1 MVAAADRGQL
11 RELARIRD
19 FRILLL
25 SRLVSNLGNG
35 ITPVAL
41 SFGVLGLDG
50 GNGRS
55 LSIVNAAH
63 MVSLVVFMLAGGVV
77 ADRFGRCR
85 TVGGSDMIGSLVVG
99 LAAWLLISGNATVW
113 LLASTGFLLGALH
126 AMWQPAY
133 RGILPVMVP
142 RELLQAANAA
152 NGIIANTTYLTGAA
166 LAGVLVAA
174 FGAGWAIMVDA
185 VSFLIAGLLVWGL
198 RHLDRRA
205 PADRSQSMGSQLREG
220 WQEFV
225 SRRWMVVTVVS
236 LSFFFLSFEAFQAV
250 VAPVQMKNALGGA
263 RDMGF
268 MMAAWGAGGLLGMTA
283 AVRLRPRRPML
294 AAWSIMPVHAV
305 WMFALAVPAPLPVL
319 MLTAVISGSAID
331 LSFTWWGTTLQ
342 THVPEDVISRV
353 GSFDALGV
361 ALFGPVGLV
370 LAGPLVDSI
379 GASSTSVIVGVV
391 ALLAGTAPLAFGS
404 VRRVE
409 SLV

>member
-1 MVAAADRGQL
+1 MAAPDRGQL
-11 RELARIRD
+11 RELWRIRD
-19 FRILLL
+19 FRVLLL

-41 SFGVLGLDG
+41 SFGVLGLEG

-85 TVGGSDMIGSLVVG
+85 TVGGSDMVGSLVVATG
-99 LAAWLLISGNATVW
+99 ALLLITGNATVW
-113 LLASTGFLLGALH
+113 LLAFTGFLLGALH

-133 RGILPVMVP
+133 RGILPMMVP
-142 RELLQAANAA
+142 RDLLQAANAA
-152 NGIIANTTYLTGAA
+152 NGIIANATYLVGAA
-166 LAGVLVAA
+166 VAGLLVAA

-185 VSFLIAGLLVWGL
+185 VSFLVAGLLVWGL
-198 RHLDRRA
+198 RHLDSQVA
-205 PADRSQSMGSQLREG
+205 ADRSRSMAGQLREG

-236 LSFFFLSFEAFQAV
+236 MSFFFLAFEAFQAV

-263 RDMGF
+263 RDLGF
-268 MMAAWGAGGLLGMTA
+268 MMAAWGAGGLLGMSA
-283 AVRLRPRRPML
+283 AVRLRPQRPML

-319 MLTAVISGSAID
+319 MLTAVVSGSAID

-370 LAGPLVDSI
+370 IAGPLVDSI
-379 GASSTSVIVGVV
+379 GASSTAVIVGVI
-391 ALLAGTAPLAFGS
+391 ALVAGTAPLAFRS
-404 VRRVE
+404 VRGVE
-409 SLV
+409 TLV